1 MFETLS
7 EKLNKV
13 FKKVKGHGKLT
24 EKNIQDALKE
34 VRLALLEADVNYRVV
49 KNLINSINTFVEN
62 SRKNRSANITIT
74 ELSRLS
80 EKELRD
86 IGINRGDI
94 YSIAYGDS
102 DFVRGSK

>member
-1 MFETLS
+1 MTHISL
-7 EKLNKV
+7 
-13 FKKVKGHGKLT
+13 
-24 EKNIQDALKE
+24 II
-34 VRLALLEADVNYRVV
+34 VNYLQSQI
-49 KNLINSINTFVEN
+49 KNLINSINTFVEK
-62 SRKNRSANITIT
+62 SRKNRAANITIA

-102 DFVRGSK
+102 DFVRGMK